1 MGGCMGV
8 WSFMIYWDTPTYGWV
23 VGWSVG
29 HVKSLK
35 SNLDLIKIIQ
45 LFLMIYDL
53 WVVGWVNGLSQITSN
68 WINLDLIEII
78 QFCLQ
83 IYDLWRYLHA
93 HTTQWSQS
101 LTIEIMSIIHRPT
114 VWLFDN
120 FLLGGLSFS
129 FAMWRVTIPW
139 EKYPEMN
146 WRAADEVEAW
156 QTFKRMMKV
165 IFVAENVPEE
175 RQYALILV
183 VGVMRHLTTGI
194 HLRPK

>member
-53 WVVGWVNGLSQITSN
+53 WVVGLVNGLSQITSN
-68 WINLDLIEII
+68 RINLDLIEII

-83 IYDLWRYLHA
+83 IYDQWRYLHG
-93 HTTQWSQS
+93 HTTHCSQS
-101 LTIEIMSIIHRPT
+101 LGIEIMSLIYSPT
-114 VWLFDN
+114 VLTLPIDIFCITTN
-120 FLLGGLSFS
+120 FGHSFETVINLYKLGGQNIWEVKLNMVYEDS
-129 FAMWRVTIPW
+129 MW
-139 EKYPEMN
+139 
-146 WRAADEVEAW
+146 
-156 QTFKRMMKV
+156 
-165 IFVAENVPEE
+165 
-175 RQYALILV
+175 
-183 VGVMRHLTTGI
+183 
-194 HLRPK
+194 